1 MNNFNLSE
9 WALKHQPLV
18 LYMIIVMGL
27 MGVFAYGRLGQSEDP
42 PFTFKFMTIRS
53 VWPGAS
59 AAEVDQQLTERLER
73 KLQEVPNVNFVRS
86 YSRPGESLIF
96 FAINDAAPAS
106 AVPETQYQVR
116 KRISDIRQTLPQGV
130 LGPFFNDEFGD
141 TFGNIFAITGEGY
154 SYADK
159 KLFAD
164 RVRRELLRL
173 PDVAK
178 VDIIGEQEEKIF
190 IELSNVKLATLGID
204 GATIIAAM
212 QAQNAVAP
220 GGAFETATD
229 KIFVRA
235 TGAFD
240 SVEAIR
246 NFTIRANNRVF
257 KIGDIAHVARG
268 FADPPFTKMRFLG
281 QEALGLGV
289 AMRQGGDIV
298 ELGKNL
304 DATLDKLEGTL
315 PIGLE
320 LHRVNDQPRAV
331 RNSVREFARSL
342 AEAIVIVLAVTFFSL
357 GLRTG
362 FVVALSIPLVMALTF
377 FFMYLFDVGLHKIS
391 LGALILGLG
400 LLVDDAIIAVEMMA
414 IKMEQGWERGKA
426 ASFAY
431 TSTAI
436 PMLTGTLVTVAGF
449 LPIATARSGTGEYT
463 RSIFQVTSLA
473 LIISW
478 FAAVIF
484 VPYLGFHFLPDYKD
498 GKPVVTP
505 RTRRIARWVAMIPMV
520 GTRLAARVAPPDS
533 PINAADES
541 LTHSGQNARDTQH
554 DAQHDAQHNAQHNVY
569 GTAFYR
575 RFRAAVAWSVM
586 HRRVV
591 IVVTVLLFAG
601 SLFAFNFVQQ
611 QFFPSSTRVELLVD
625 LKLAEGSSFQATE
638 AQVRKMEKYLNGQ
651 KELYVNYVSYVGTG
665 SPRFFFPLD
674 QQLPAASF
682 AQFVVT
688 TNSVA
693 ARLELRSRLIKLFST
708 DFPEIRTRVLELQ
721 NGPPVGFP
729 VQFRVSGEDIPT
741 IRDIAAEVATVM
753 RGNPGLANVQFDWDE
768 RSKVIR
774 LEVDQDKAR
783 LLGVTSQELATFLNT
798 SLNGVQ
804 ATLYRE
810 RDKLIEV
817 LIRGPA
823 NERAK
828 LHLLES
834 LAIPTRAG
842 KAVPLTQI
850 AKVRYEFEEG
860 VIWRRD
866 RLPTITVRADIY
878 TAGLQPATVS
888 GQVDD
893 LLAPIRA
900 KMPSGYRIEVGGA
913 VEESAK
919 GQASINAGM
928 PLFFGVV
935 FTVLMI
941 QLKSFQRVI
950 LVVLTAPLGLI
961 GVAMA
966 LLLFNQPFGFVAML
980 GTIALFGMI
989 MRNSVILI
997 DQIEQDIAAG
1007 HAPYNAVIDA
1017 TVRRFRPIVLT
1028 ALAAMLAMIPLTR
1041 SDFFGPMA
1049 VSIMGGLFVAT
1060 LLTLLFLPAL
1070 YAAWFRITPASAAI
1084 SPVATVR
1091 VTDAH

>member
-1 MNNFNLSE
+1 MKNFNLSE

-18 LYMIIVMGL
+18 LYMILVMGF

-42 PFTFKFMTIRS
+42 PFTFKFMTIRTG
-53 VWPGAS
+53 WPGAS
-59 AAEVDQQLTERLER
+59 AAQVDQQVTERLER
-73 KLQEVPNVNFVRS
+73 KLQEVPNVNFIRS

-96 FAINDAAPAS
+96 FAINDAAPSS

-116 KRISDIRQTLPQGV
+116 KRVGDIRGTLPSGV
-130 LGPFFNDEFGD
+130 IGPSFNDEFGD

-164 RVRRELLRL
+164 RVRREMLRL

-178 VDIIGEQEEKIF
+178 VDIIGEQDEKIF
-190 IELSNVKLATLGID
+190 IELSNVKLANLGID

-235 TGAFD
+235 SGAFD
-240 SVEAIR
+240 SVDAIK

-257 KIGDIAHVARG
+257 KIGDIAHVKRG
-268 FADPPFTKMRFLG
+268 FADPPFTKMRYLG
-281 QEALGLGV
+281 QESLGIGV
-289 AMRQGGDIV
+289 SMRQGGDII

-304 DATLDKLEGTL
+304 DATLHRIEETL
-315 PIGLE
+315 PVGLE

-331 RNSVREFARSL
+331 SNSIREFVRSL
-342 AEAIVIVLAVTFFSL
+342 AEAVIIVLAVTFFSL

-362 FVVALSIPLVMALTF
+362 FVVALSIPLVMSLTF
-377 FFMYLFDVGLHKIS
+377 FFMYLLDVGLHKIS

-414 IKMEQGWERGKA
+414 IKMEQGWDRTKA

-431 TSTAI
+431 TSTAF

-484 VPYLGFHFLPDYKD
+484 IPYLGYHFLPDYRD
-498 GKPVVTP
+498 GKPVITP
-505 RTRRIARWVAMIPMV
+505 RTRRIAGWIGKIPLV
-520 GTRLAARVAPPDS
+520 GARLAARIAPLETAGSNLPDGTS
-533 PINAADES
+533 
-541 LTHSGQNARDTQH
+541 H
-554 DAQHDAQHNAQHNVY
+554 DPAVHGEHDVY
-569 GTAFYR
+569 NTPFYQ
-575 RFRAAVAWSVM
+575 RFRAAVAWCVTN
-586 HRRVV
+586 RKTV
-591 IVVTVLLFAG
+591 IAVTVLLFAA
-601 SLFAFNFVQQ
+601 SLFAFKFVQQ

-638 AQVRKMEKYLNGQ
+638 AQVQKMEKYLDGQ
-651 KELYVNYVSYVGTG
+651 KDLFSNYVSYVGTG
-665 SPRFFFPLD
+665 SPRFYFPLD

-688 TNSVA
+688 ANSVA
-693 ARLELRSRLIKLFST
+693 ARNELRSRLIKLFET
-708 DFPEIRTRVLELQ
+708 GFPDIRTRVLELQ

-741 IRDIAAEVATVM
+741 IRDLATQVADVM
-753 RGNPGLANVQFDWDE
+753 RTNPGLANVQFDWDE
-768 RSKVIR
+768 RSKVIK

-783 LLGVTSQELATFLNT
+783 LLGVSSQELATFLNT

-823 NERAK
+823 DERAK

-834 LAIPTRAG
+834 LAVPTHTG

-850 AKVRYEFEEG
+850 AKVRYEFEDG

-878 TAGLQPATVS
+878 QAGLQPATVTS
-888 GQVDD
+888 QIDA
-893 LLAPIRA
+893 LLAPVRA
-900 KMPSGYRIEVGGA
+900 KLPTGYRIDVGGA
-913 VEESAK
+913 VEESGK

-928 PLFFGVV
+928 PLFLGVV

-941 QLKSFQRVI
+941 QLLSFQRVI

-966 LLLFNQPFGFVAML
+966 LLLFNKPFGFVAML

-1007 HAPYNAVIDA
+1007 HAPFAAIIDA
-1017 TVRRFRPIVLT
+1017 TVRRLRPIALT
-1028 ALAAMLAMIPLTR
+1028 ALAAILAMIPLTR

-1049 VSIMGGLFVAT
+1049 VAIMGGLFVAT

-1070 YAAWFRITPASAAI
+1070 YAAWFRITPET
-1084 SPVATVR
+1084 PGKTPLVA
-1091 VTDAH
+1091 

>member
-1 MNNFNLSE
+1 MKNFNLSE

-18 LYMIIVMGL
+18 LYMILVMGL

-42 PFTFKFMTIRS
+42 PFTFKFMTIRTI
-53 VWPGAS
+53 WPGAS
-59 AAEVDQQLTERLER
+59 AAEVDQQVTERLER

-116 KRISDIRQTLPQGV
+116 KRVGDIRQTLPQGV

-164 RVRRELLRL
+164 RVRREMLRI

-190 IELSNVKLATLGID
+190 IELSNIKLATLGLD
-204 GATIIAAM
+204 GASIIAAM

-235 TGAFD
+235 TGSFD
-240 SVEAIR
+240 SVDAIK

-257 KIGDIAHVARG
+257 KIGDIATVKRG
-268 FADPPFTKMRFLG
+268 FADPPFTKMRYLG
-281 QEALGLGV
+281 KESLGLGV
-289 AMRQGGDIV
+289 SMRQGGDIV
-298 ELGKNL
+298 QLGKNL
-304 DATLDKLEGTL
+304 DSTLHKLEETL

-331 RNSVREFARSL
+331 SASIREFVRSL
-342 AEAIVIVLAVTFFSL
+342 AEAVIIVLAVTFFSL
-357 GLRTG
+357 GVRTG
-362 FVVALSIPLVMALTF
+362 LVVALSIPLVLSLTF
-377 FFMYLFDVGLHKIS
+377 FFMYLLDVGLHKIS

-414 IKMEQGWERGKA
+414 IKMEQGWDRVRA

-431 TSTAI
+431 TSTAF

-484 VPYLGFHFLPDYKD
+484 IPYLGYHFLPDYKN
-498 GKPVVTP
+498 GKPVITP
-505 RTRRIARWVAMIPMV
+505 RTRRIAAWIGRIPLI
-520 GTRLAARVAPPDS
+520 GQRLAIRIAPPDATADQSDSATHDPSVHGEHDVYNS
-533 PINAADES
+533 P
-541 LTHSGQNARDTQH
+541 
-554 DAQHDAQHNAQHNVY
+554 
-569 GTAFYR
+569 FYQ
-575 RFRAAVAWSVM
+575 RFRATVAWCVT
-586 HRRVV
+586 HRKTV
-591 IVVTVLLFAG
+591 IAVTALLFFA
-601 SLFAFNFVQQ
+601 SIFAFKFVQQ

-625 LKLAEGSSFQATE
+625 LKLPEGSSFQATE
-638 AQVRKMEKYLNGQ
+638 VQVKKLEKYLDGQ
-651 KELYVNYVSYVGTG
+651 KDLFDNYVSYVGTG
-665 SPRFFFPLD
+665 SPRFYFPLD

-688 TNSVA
+688 TNSVK
-693 ARLELRSRLIKLFST
+693 ARNELRSRLIALFQK
-708 DFPEIRTRVLELQ
+708 DFIEIRTRVLELQ

-729 VQFRVSGEDIPT
+729 VQFRVSGEEIPV
-741 IRDIAAEVATVM
+741 IRDVAAQVADAM
-753 RGNPGLANVQFDWDE
+753 RTNSGLANVQFDWDE
-768 RSKVIR
+768 RSKVIK

-783 LLGVTSQELATFLNT
+783 LLGVSSQELAAFLNT

-804 ATLYRE
+804 ATFYRE

-823 NERAK
+823 DERAK

-834 LAIPTRAG
+834 LAVPTRTG
-842 KAVPLTQI
+842 KAVTLTQI
-850 AKVRYEFEEG
+850 AKVRYEFEDG

-878 TAGLQPATVS
+878 QAGLQPATATA
-888 GQVDD
+888 QVNA
-893 LLAPIRA
+893 LLEPIRA
-900 KMPSGYRIEVGGA
+900 KLPSGYRIDVGGA

-928 PLFFGVV
+928 PLFLGVV

-941 QLKSFQRVI
+941 QLMSFQRVI

-961 GVAMA
+961 GVAAA
-966 LLLFNQPFGFVAML
+966 LLVFNKPFGFVAML

-997 DQIEQDIAAG
+997 DQIERDIEAG
-1007 HAPYNAVIDA
+1007 HAPFTAIIDA
-1017 TVRRFRPIVLT
+1017 TVRRLRPIALT
-1028 ALAAMLAMIPLTR
+1028 ALAAILAMIPLIR

-1049 VSIMGGLFVAT
+1049 VAIMGGLFVAT

-1070 YAAWFRITPASAAI
+1070 YAIWFRITPTTPAKIPAAL
-1084 SPVATVR
+1084 
-1091 VTDAH
+1091 

>member
-1 MNNFNLSE
+1 MKNFNLSE

-18 LYMIIVMGL
+18 LYLILVMGV

-42 PFTFKFMTIRS
+42 PFTFKALTIRTM
-53 VWPGAS
+53 WPGAS
-59 AAEVDQQLTERLER
+59 AAEVDQQVTERLER

-86 YSRPGESLIF
+86 YSRPGESLILF
-96 FAINDAAPAS
+96 SIDDAAPAS

-116 KRISDIRQTLPQGV
+116 KRVGDIRQTLPQGV

-164 RVRRELLRL
+164 RVRREMLRL

-178 VDIIGEQEEKIF
+178 VDIIGEQDEKIF
-190 IELSNVKLATLGID
+190 IELSNIKLATLGID

-235 TGAFD
+235 GGAFD
-240 SVEAIR
+240 SVDAIR

-257 KIGDIAHVARG
+257 KIGDIAHVKRG
-268 FADPPFTKMRFLG
+268 FADPPFTKMRYLG
-281 QEALGLGV
+281 REALGLGV
-289 AMRQGGDIV
+289 AMRAGGDIV
-298 ELGKNL
+298 QLGHSL
-304 DATLDKLEGTL
+304 DAALVKLEETL

-342 AEAIVIVLAVTFFSL
+342 AEAIIIVLAVTFFSL

-391 LGALILGLG
+391 LGALVLGLG

-414 IKMEQGWERGKA
+414 IKMEQGWDRTRA

-431 TSTAI
+431 TSTAF

-484 VPYLGFHFLPDYKD
+484 IPYLGYHILPDYKD
-498 GKPVVTP
+498 GRPVITP
-505 RTRRIARWVAMIPMV
+505 RTRRVAGWIARIPLI
-520 GTRLAARVAPPDS
+520 GARLAARVAPPELAGTIGGIDATPHDPALAGEHDVYNS
-533 PINAADES
+533 P
-541 LTHSGQNARDTQH
+541 
-554 DAQHDAQHNAQHNVY
+554 
-569 GTAFYR
+569 FYR
-575 RFRAAVAWSVM
+575 RFRRTVSWCVA
-586 HRRVV
+586 HRRAV
-591 IVVTVLLFAG
+591 IAVTILLFAS
-601 SLFAFNFVQQ
+601 SLFAFKFVQQ

-638 AQVRKMEKYLNGQ
+638 AQVRKLEQFLDGQ
-651 KELYVNYVSYVGTG
+651 KELFDNYVSYVGTG
-665 SPRFFFPLD
+665 SPRFYFPLD

-682 AQFVVT
+682 AQFVIT
-688 TNSVA
+688 THHVA
-693 ARLELRSRLIKLFST
+693 ARVELRSRLIELFESG
-708 DFPEIRTRVLELQ
+708 FPEIRTRVLELQ
-721 NGPPVGFP
+721 NGPPIGFP

-741 IRDIAAEVATVM
+741 IRRLATEVADAM
-753 RGNPGLANVQFDWDE
+753 RSNPGLANVQFDWDE

-783 LLGVTSQELATFLNT
+783 LLGVSSQELATFINT

-804 ATLYRE
+804 ATMYRE

-823 NERAK
+823 GERAK

-834 LAIPTRAG
+834 LSVPTRAG

-850 AKVRYEFEEG
+850 AKIRYEFEDG

-878 TAGLQPATVS
+878 QRELQPATVS
-888 GQVDD
+888 AQVDK
-893 LLAPIRA
+893 LLEPLRA
-900 KMPSGYRIEVGGA
+900 RLPVGYRIDIGGA

-919 GQASINAGM
+919 GQASINAGL
-928 PLFFGVV
+928 PLFLGVV
-935 FTVLMI
+935 FTILMI
-941 QLKSFQRVI
+941 QLMSIQRVI

-966 LLLFNQPFGFVAML
+966 LLLFNKPFGFVAML

-1007 HAPYNAVIDA
+1007 EAPFTAIIEA
-1017 TVRRFRPIVLT
+1017 TVRRLRPIALT
-1028 ALAAMLAMIPLTR
+1028 ALAAILAMIPLTR

-1049 VSIMGGLFVAT
+1049 VSIMGGLLVAT

-1070 YAAWFRITPASAAI
+1070 YAAWFRITPET
-1084 SPVATVR
+1084 PATSSG
-1091 VTDAH
+1091 

>member
-1 MNNFNLSE
+1 M
-9 WALKHQPLV
+9 
-18 LYMIIVMGL
+18 
-27 MGVFAYGRLGQSEDP
+27 
-42 PFTFKFMTIRS
+42 
-53 VWPGAS
+53 
-59 AAEVDQQLTERLER
+59 
-73 KLQEVPNVNFVRS
+73 
-86 YSRPGESLIF
+86 
-96 FAINDAAPAS
+96 
-106 AVPETQYQVR
+106 
-116 KRISDIRQTLPQGV
+116 
-130 LGPFFNDEFGD
+130 
-141 TFGNIFAITGEGY
+141 
-154 SYADK
+154 
-159 KLFAD
+159 
-164 RVRRELLRL
+164 
-173 PDVAK
+173 
-178 VDIIGEQEEKIF
+178 
-190 IELSNVKLATLGID
+190 
-204 GATIIAAM
+204 
-212 QAQNAVAP
+212 
-220 GGAFETATD
+220 
-229 KIFVRA
+229 
-235 TGAFD
+235 
-240 SVEAIR
+240 
-246 NFTIRANNRVF
+246 
-257 KIGDIAHVARG
+257 
-268 FADPPFTKMRFLG
+268 
-281 QEALGLGV
+281 
-289 AMRQGGDIV
+289 
-298 ELGKNL
+298 
-304 DATLDKLEGTL
+304 
-315 PIGLE
+315 
-320 LHRVNDQPRAV
+320 
-331 RNSVREFARSL
+331 REFVRSL
-342 AEAIVIVLAVTFFSL
+342 AEAIIIVLAVTFFSL

-414 IKMEQGWERGKA
+414 IKMEQGWDRAKA

-484 VPYLGFHFLPDYKD
+484 IPYLGFHFLPDYVN
-498 GKPVVTP
+498 GKPVIAP
-505 RTRRIARWVAMIPMV
+505 RTRRFAGWVAKFPLI
-520 GTRLAARVAPPDS
+520 GTRLAARIAPPELNDS
-533 PINAADES
+533 EAMISASANTTANGE
-541 LTHSGQNARDTQH
+541 H
-554 DAQHDAQHNAQHNVY
+554 DVY
-569 GTAFYR
+569 NTPFYR
-575 RFRAAVAWSVM
+575 RFRETVAWCVT
-586 HRRVV
+586 HRRIV
-591 IVVTVLLFAG
+591 IAVTVLLFAG
-601 SLFAFNFVQQ
+601 SLFAFKFVQQ

-638 AQVRKMEKYLNGQ
+638 AQVRKMEKFLDGQ
-651 KELYVNYVSYVGTG
+651 KELFVNYVSYVGTG

-693 ARLELRSRLIKLFST
+693 ARVELRARLIKLFKS
-708 DFPEIRTRVLELQ
+708 DFSEIRTRVLELQ

-729 VQFRVSGEDIPT
+729 VQFRVSGESIPI
-741 IRDIAAEVATVM
+741 IRDIATQVATVM
-753 RGNPGLANVQFDWDE
+753 RANPGLENVQFDWDE
-768 RSKVIR
+768 QSKVIR
-774 LEVDQDKAR
+774 LEVNQEKAR
-783 LLGVTSQELATFLNT
+783 LLGVSSQELATFINT

-823 NERAK
+823 DERAK

-834 LAIPTRAG
+834 LSVPTRTG
-842 KAVPLTQI
+842 RAVPLTQI
-850 AKVRYEFEEG
+850 AKVYYEFEEG

-878 TAGLQPATVS
+878 QAGLQPATVT
-888 GQVDD
+888 GQVND
-893 LLAPIRA
+893 LLVPIRA
-900 KMPSGYRIEVGGA
+900 AMPHGYRIDTGGA

-941 QLKSFQRVI
+941 QLMSFQRVI

-966 LLLFNQPFGFVAML
+966 LLLFNKPFGFVAML

-989 MRNSVILI
+989 MRNAVILI

-1007 HAPYNAVIDA
+1007 HPPFSAVTDA
-1017 TVRRFRPIVLT
+1017 TVRRLRPIALT
-1028 ALAAMLAMIPLTR
+1028 ALAAILAMIPLTR

-1070 YAAWFRITPASAAI
+1070 YAAWFRITPSTT
-1084 SPVATVR
+1084 ATPCP
-1091 VTDAH
+1091 AP

>member
-1 MNNFNLSE
+1 MKNFNLSE

-18 LYMIIVMGL
+18 LYMILVMGL

-42 PFTFKFMTIRS
+42 PFTFKFMTVRTI
-53 VWPGAS
+53 WPGAS
-59 AAEVDQQLTERLER
+59 ATEVDQQVTERLER

-116 KRISDIRQTLPQGV
+116 KRVSDIRQTLPQGV

-141 TFGNIFAITGEGY
+141 TFGNIFAISGEGY

-164 RVRRELLRL
+164 RVRREMLRI

-190 IELSNVKLATLGID
+190 IELSNIKIATLGLD
-204 GATIIAAM
+204 GASIIAAM

-240 SVEAIR
+240 SVDAIK

-257 KIGDIAHVARG
+257 KIGDIATVKRG
-268 FADPPFTKMRFLG
+268 FADPPFTKMRYLG
-281 QEALGLGV
+281 KEALGLGV
-289 AMRQGGDIV
+289 SMRQGGDIV
-298 ELGKNL
+298 QLGKNL
-304 DATLDKLEGTL
+304 DATLHKLEGTL

-331 RNSVREFARSL
+331 SASIREFVRSL
-342 AEAIVIVLAVTFFSL
+342 AEAVIIVLAVTFFSL
-357 GLRTG
+357 GVRTG
-362 FVVALSIPLVMALTF
+362 LVVALSIPLVLSLTF

-414 IKMEQGWERGKA
+414 IKMEQGWDRVRA

-431 TSTAI
+431 TSTAF

-484 VPYLGFHFLPDYKD
+484 IPYLGYHFLPDYKN
-498 GKPVVTP
+498 GKPVITP
-505 RTRRIARWVAMIPMV
+505 RMRRIAVLIGRIPLV
-520 GTRLAARVAPPDS
+520 GARLAVRIAPPEA
-533 PINAADES
+533 AADTS
-541 LTHSGQNARDTQH
+541 AVAH
-554 DAQHDAQHNAQHNVY
+554 DPEVHGEHDVY
-569 GTAFYR
+569 NSSFYQ
-575 RFRAAVAWSVM
+575 RFRNTVAWCVTN
-586 HRRVV
+586 RKTV
-591 IVVTVLLFAG
+591 IAVTALLFFA
-601 SLFAFNFVQQ
+601 SLFAFKFVQQ
-611 QFFPSSTRVELLVD
+611 QFFPSSTRVELLID
-625 LKLAEGSSFQATE
+625 LKLPEGSSFQATE
-638 AQVRKMEKYLNGQ
+638 LQVKKLEKYLDGQ
-651 KELYVNYVSYVGTG
+651 KDLFDNYVSYVGTG
-665 SPRFFFPLD
+665 SPRFYFPLD

-688 TNSVA
+688 TNSVK
-693 ARLELRSRLIKLFST
+693 ARNELRSRLIALFQT
-708 DFPEIRTRVLELQ
+708 DFVEIRTRVLELQ

-729 VQFRVSGEDIPT
+729 VQFRVSGEEIPV
-741 IRDIAAEVATVM
+741 IREIASQVADAM
-753 RGNPGLANVQFDWDE
+753 RTNAGLANVQFDWDE
-768 RSKVIR
+768 RSKVIK

-783 LLGVTSQELATFLNT
+783 LLGVSSQELAAFLNT

-804 ATLYRE
+804 ATFYRE

-823 NERAK
+823 DERAK

-834 LAIPTRAG
+834 LAVPTRTG
-842 KAVPLTQI
+842 KAVTLTQI
-850 AKVRYEFEEG
+850 AKVRYEFEDG

-878 TAGLQPATVS
+878 QAGLQPATATA
-888 GQVDD
+888 QINA
-893 LLAPIRA
+893 LLEPVRA
-900 KMPSGYRIEVGGA
+900 KMPAGYRIDIGGA

-928 PLFFGVV
+928 PLFLGVV

-941 QLKSFQRVI
+941 QLMSFQRVI

-961 GVAMA
+961 GVAAA
-966 LLLFNQPFGFVAML
+966 LLIFNKPFGFVAML

-997 DQIEQDIAAG
+997 DQIERDIEAG
-1007 HAPYNAVIDA
+1007 HPPFNAIIDA
-1017 TVRRFRPIVLT
+1017 TVRRLRPIALT
-1028 ALAAMLAMIPLTR
+1028 ALAAILAMIPLIR

-1049 VSIMGGLFVAT
+1049 VAIMGGLFVAT

-1070 YAAWFRITPASAAI
+1070 YATWFRINSNTPAR
-1084 SPVATVR
+1084 PVST
-1091 VTDAH
+1091 

>member
-1 MNNFNLSE
+1 MKNFNLSE

-18 LYMIIVMGL
+18 FYLILVMGF
-27 MGVFAYGRLGQSEDP
+27 MGVFAYDRLGQSEDP
-42 PFTFKFMTIRS
+42 PFTFKYMTIRTI
-53 VWPGAS
+53 WPGAS
-59 AAEVDQQLTERLER
+59 TLEVDQQVTERLER

-116 KRISDIRQTLPQGV
+116 KRVGDIRQTLPQGV
-130 LGPFFNDEFGD
+130 QGPFFNDEFGD

-164 RVRRELLRL
+164 RVRREVLRL

-178 VDIIGEQEEKIF
+178 VDVIGEQDEKIF
-190 IELSNVKLATLGID
+190 IELSNIKLATLGID

-220 GGAFETATD
+220 GGAVETATD

-240 SVEAIR
+240 SVDAIK

-257 KIGDIAHVARG
+257 KIGDIAQVKRG

-289 AMRQGGDIV
+289 AMRQGGDIIQ
-298 ELGKNL
+298 LGHNL
-304 DATLDKLEGTL
+304 DATLAKLEQTL
-315 PIGLE
+315 PVGLE

-331 RNSVREFARSL
+331 RNSVREFVRSL
-342 AEAIVIVLAVTFFSL
+342 AEAVIIVLTVTFFSL

-391 LGALILGLG
+391 LGALVLGLG

-414 IKMEQGWERGKA
+414 IKMEQGWDRTKA
-426 ASFAY
+426 AGFAY
-431 TSTAI
+431 TSTAF

-449 LPIATARSGTGEYT
+449 LPIATAHSSTGEYT

-478 FAAVIF
+478 FAAVILI
-484 VPYLGFHFLPDYKD
+484 PYLGYHFLPDYRD
-498 GKPVVTP
+498 GTMVVTP
-505 RTRRIARWVAMIPMV
+505 RTRRIAGWIARIPLIGARMAA
-520 GTRLAARVAPPDS
+520 RIAPLRALAADRDGAPHDPSLHGEHDVYNS
-533 PINAADES
+533 P
-541 LTHSGQNARDTQH
+541 
-554 DAQHDAQHNAQHNVY
+554 
-569 GTAFYR
+569 FYQ
-575 RFRAAVAWSVM
+575 RFRNTVSWCVA
-586 HRRVV
+586 HRRTV
-591 IVVTVLLFAG
+591 IAVTIVLFAG
-601 SLFAFNFVQQ
+601 SIIAFKFVQQ

-638 AQVRKMEKYLNGQ
+638 TQVRKMEKFLDTQ
-651 KELYVNYVSYVGTG
+651 KDLYVNYVSYVGSG
-665 SPRFFFPLD
+665 SPRFYFSLD

-688 TNSVA
+688 TKSMP
-693 ARLELRSRLIKLFST
+693 ARIELRSRLIKLFKT
-708 DFPEIRTRVLELQ
+708 DFPEIRARIQELP

-741 IRDIAAEVATVM
+741 VRALASQVADAM
-753 RGNPGLANVQFDWDE
+753 RTNPGLDSVQFDWDE

-783 LLGVTSQELATFLNT
+783 LLGVSSQELATFLNT

-804 ATLYRE
+804 ATMYRE

-834 LAIPTRAG
+834 LAVPTHTG

-850 AKVRYEFEEG
+850 AKVHYQFEDG

-878 TAGLQPATVS
+878 QAGLQPATVTA
-888 GQVDD
+888 QINK
-893 LLAPIRA
+893 LLEPVRA
-900 KMPSGYRIEVGGA
+900 TMPAGYRIDVGGA

-928 PLFFGVV
+928 PLFAGVV

-941 QLKSFQRVI
+941 QLMSFQRVI

-966 LLLFNQPFGFVAML
+966 LLLFNKPFGFVAML

-997 DQIEQDIAAG
+997 DQIEQDISAG
-1007 HAPYNAVIDA
+1007 HTPFTAIVEA
-1017 TVRRFRPIVLT
+1017 TVRRLRPIALT
-1028 ALAAMLAMIPLTR
+1028 ALAAILAMIPLTR

-1070 YAAWFRITPASAAI
+1070 YAAWFRITPAT
-1084 SPVATVR
+1084 PATR
-1091 VTDAH
+1091 